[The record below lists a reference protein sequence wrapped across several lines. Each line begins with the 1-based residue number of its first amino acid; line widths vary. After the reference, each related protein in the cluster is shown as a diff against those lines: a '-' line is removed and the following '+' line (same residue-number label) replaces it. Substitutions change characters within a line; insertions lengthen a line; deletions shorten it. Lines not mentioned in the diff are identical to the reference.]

1 LKCGYGNGRHSNDH
15 APCNA
20 ISIREYC
27 VATKHNARHHSPEA
41 TVIKAIK
48 FVGVPVS
55 DQQRALDFY
64 TKTLGFRVI
73 TDQPFD
79 DKQRWI
85 ELGIGRSS
93 SGITLFTPEGQENRI
108 GSFTGISF
116 VADDVEAT
124 YDELAAKGVNFIQK
138 PERADWGTAAVF
150 ADPDGNQFVLGSA

>member
-1 LKCGYGNGRHSNDH
+1 METAAIVTITRLATPYRSVSI
-15 APCNA
+15 APRDETQRTSSLTGG
-20 ISIREYC
+20 I
-27 VATKHNARHHSPEA
+27 
-41 TVIKAIK
+41 VIKAIK

-138 PERADWGTAAVF
+138 PEKADWGTAAVF